1 MRGKCL
7 TYAEI
12 SAKTPI
18 RKQVA
23 DDGHLI
29 LVLDGNCVH
38 AYVNSDYEPIYGFK
52 RFGNN
57 DITQICI
64 WLVRVFDVHIVSE
77 YFLRNYIE
85 SDDEITDYE
94 LHKYRSP
101 LIDLIIEEDEMLK
114 SAPPKSIVYDLLR
127 DNGEFI
133 D

>member
-1 MRGKCL
+1 M
-7 TYAEI
+7 
-12 SAKTPI
+12 
-18 RKQVA
+18 
-23 DDGHLI
+23 
-29 LVLDGNCVH
+29 
-38 AYVNSDYEPIYGFK
+38 
-52 RFGNN
+52 
-57 DITQICI
+57 
-64 WLVRVFDVHIVSE
+64 RVFDVHIVSE